1 MPEKGAMSWPSSSK
15 QSPLLQWRLALL
27 TALVLVG
34 MVLIWSM
41 DATTMKN
48 LVEATKSQ
56 QGYFTTKVS
65 TFANNLAQNHEN
77 VEVSTAPSVVNQ
89 TQKETN
95 STQLKPEIDSQNPVN
110 DSTAPIV
117 VNQTQKETN
126 LAQKETNL
134 TQLKPE
140 SDSQNPVND
149 TQYETL
155 SDQNSTG
162 VSVIPAMLNW
172 VSANLEP
179 DVTKSL
185 LAKWLAPG
193 GEPCRDARTVGIAI
207 PGLDGKDLVELSA
220 GEIYEF
226 GFQALDENKKPRCLG
241 GDYFETDLSGE
252 SWKSRP
258 VVKDFG
264 NGSYSLSLQVHPDFV
279 GSYNLTIIL
288 LFRHFEGLK
297 FSPNRF
303 AYDREIRRIPIR
315 FNKGSA
321 QLPELQVCKESDF
334 GRDVWAG
341 RWTRHGKNDKC
352 EISQDGRY
360 RCLSPSFP
368 CQSPWCNGSLGSLES
383 NGWVYSTHCSF
394 RLFSADS
401 AWNCLNNRWLF
412 FWGDSNHVDSIRNIL
427 NFILDMPEVLSV
439 PRRFDMHFTNPKD
452 PSQKV
457 RITSLFNGHW
467 NETQNYQGLN
477 SLKDEGFRNLIKKYF
492 SEEKVPDTIIM
503 NSGLHDGVF
512 WSNIRSF
519 SAGASYAASF
529 WVEIMDS
536 IRQRGL
542 VVPKVFY
549 RTTIATGGYAR
560 TLAFNPNKME
570 TFNWILVEKLKQA
583 GILTGVI
590 DNFDMTF
597 PWHFDNRCN
606 DGVHYG
612 RAPAKAKWR
621 DGLIG
626 HHYFVDLML
635 DHIVLNVLCPTR

>member
-1 MPEKGAMSWPSSSK
+1 MPEKGAMSWPSSSLK
-15 QSPLLQWRLALL
+15 SSPLLQWRLGLL

-34 MVLIWSM
+34 MVVIWSM

-56 QGYFTTKVS
+56 QGYLTTKVS
-65 TFANNLAQNHEN
+65 AFANNLAQNHEN
-77 VEVSTAPSVVNQ
+77 LGVSTAH
-89 TQKETN
+89 
-95 STQLKPEIDSQNPVN
+95 
-110 DSTAPIV
+110 IV
-117 VNQTQKETN
+117 VNQT
-126 LAQKETNL
+126 LKETNL
-134 TQLKPE
+134 TQF
-140 SDSQNPVND
+140 DSRNPVNH
-149 TQYETL
+149 TQYESL
-155 SDQNSTG
+155 SDQKSTG
-162 VSVIPAMLNW
+162 VSVIPASLNW

-179 DVTKSL
+179 NVTMNL

-193 GEPCRDARTVGIAI
+193 GEPCKVARTVEIAI
-207 PGLDGKDLVELSA
+207 PDLDGKDLIELSA

-226 GFQALDENKKPRCLG
+226 GFQALDEAKKPRCLG

-258 VVKDFG
+258 LVKDFG
-264 NGSYSLSLQVHPDFV
+264 NGSYSFSLQVHPDFV

-297 FSPNRF
+297 FSPHRF
-303 AYDREIRRIPIR
+303 AYDREIRKIPIR
-315 FNKGSA
+315 FYKGSA
-321 QLPELQVCKESDF
+321 QLPELKVCKESDF
-334 GRDVWAG
+334 GRDVWTG
-341 RWTRHGKNDKC
+341 RWTRHGKNDEC
-352 EISQDGRY
+352 EISNDGRY
-360 RCLSPSFP
+360 RCLASSFP

-401 AWNCLNNRWLF
+401 SWKCLNNRWIF

-427 NFILDMPEVLSV
+427 NFILDVPEIHSV
-439 PRRFDMHFTNPKD
+439 PRRFDTHFTNPKD

-457 RITSLFNGHW
+457 RITSIFNGHW

-492 SEEKVPDTIIM
+492 LEDKVPDTIIM
-503 NSGLHDGVF
+503 NSGLHDGIF
-512 WSNIRSF
+512 WSNIRAF
-519 SAGASYAASF
+519 SAGAKYAASF
-529 WVEIMDS
+529 WVEIMES

-560 TLAFNPNKME
+560 TLAFNPSKME
-570 TFNWILVEKLKQA
+570 AFNWILVEKLKQA
-583 GILTGVI
+583 GILSGVI

-597 PWHFDNRCN
+597 PWHFDNRCS

-612 RAPAKAKWR
+612 RAPARAKWR

-635 DHIVLNVLCPTR
+635 DHILLNVLCATR

>member
-1 MPEKGAMSWPSSSK
+1 MPEKQGAMSWPSSSK
-15 QSPLLQWRLALL
+15 PSPPVLQWRLGLV

-34 MVLIWSM
+34 MVLIWNL
-41 DATTMKN
+41 DATTVKD

-56 QGYFTTKVS
+56 QGYLTTKVGAFS
-65 TFANNLAQNHEN
+65 NNIAQNHEN
-77 VEVSTAPSVVNQ
+77 LEARTAH
-89 TQKETN
+89 
-95 STQLKPEIDSQNPVN
+95 
-110 DSTAPIV
+110 IV
-117 VNQTQKETN
+117 VNQTQKG
-126 LAQKETNL
+126 TNL
-134 TQLKPE
+134 TQLNTQTG
-140 SDSQNPVND
+140 SQNPVNE
-149 TQYETL
+149 TQNGSVSDQNLTGVSVVPQNPMIETQNGPV
-155 SDQNSTG
+155 SDQNSTV
-162 VSVIPAMLNW
+162 VSVVPASLNW
-172 VSANLEP
+172 VSAYIEP
-179 DVTKSL
+179 NVTKSL

-193 GEPCRDARTVGIAI
+193 GEPCRVTKTVEIAI
-207 PGLDGKDLVELSA
+207 PGLDSKDLIELSA
-220 GEIYEF
+220 GEVYEF
-226 GFQALDENKKPRCLG
+226 GFQALDETKQPRCLG

-264 NGSYSLSLQVHPDFV
+264 NGSYSVSLQVHPDFM
-279 GSYNLTIIL
+279 GDYNLTIIL

-297 FSPNRF
+297 FSPSRF
-303 AYDREIRRIPIR
+303 AFDRELRRIPIR
-315 FNKGSA
+315 FYKGSA
-321 QLPELQVCKESDF
+321 QIPELQVCKESDF
-334 GRDVWAG
+334 GRDVWTG
-341 RWTRHGKNDKC
+341 RWTRHGKNDEC
-352 EISQDGRY
+352 EISHDGRY

-368 CQSPWCNGSLGSLES
+368 CQSPWCDGSLGALES

-401 AWNCLNNRWLF
+401 AWKCLNNRWLF

-427 NFILDMPEVLSV
+427 NFILDMPDVKSV
-439 PRRFDMHFTNPKD
+439 PRRFDMVFTNPKD
-452 PSQKV
+452 PSQNI

-492 SEEKVPDTIIM
+492 SEDRVPDTIIM
-503 NSGLHDGVF
+503 NSGLHDGIY

-519 SAGASYAASF
+519 SVGASYATSF
-529 WVEIMDS
+529 WVEIMES

-560 TLAFNPNKME
+560 TMAFNPNKME
-570 TFNWILVEKLKQA
+570 AFNWILVEKLKQA
-583 GILTGVI
+583 GILSGVI

-626 HHYFVDLML
+626 HQYFVDLML
-635 DHIVLNVLCPTR
+635 DHILLNVLCATR